1 MARAQIRFVFAIS
14 YELSFSLMKGIIFDF
29 DGTLTPLTLN
39 FDLLRAE
46 MEAIAR
52 RYVTDDV
59 ILSFKNQYILEMI
72 NGIEAT
78 LDGKNTRFKE
88 EAYTR
93 LRDLEVEAS
102 KGKDVYPYARD
113 VLQRLKDRG
122 ISVGIVTRSC
132 IDALRTVFPDIS
144 KYADSVVTREDT
156 KYVKPNPL
164 HVAEVLRALRLE
176 PDDVIMVGDHPTDVI
191 AGRALNMRTVG
202 VLTGRTTKDGFE
214 KVQATFIFDDIRDIL
229 TIGS

>member
-1 MARAQIRFVFAIS
+1 
-14 YELSFSLMKGIIFDF
+14 
-29 DGTLTPLTLN
+29 
-39 FDLLRAE
+39 

-102 KGKDVYPYARD
+102 KGKDVYPYTRD

-164 HVAEVLRALRLE
+164 HVAEVLRGFRLE
-176 PDDVIMVGDHPTDVI
+176 PDDVIMVGDHPTDII

-229 TIGS
+229 TLDS

>member
-1 MARAQIRFVFAIS
+1 MF
-14 YELSFSLMKGIIFDF
+14 KGIIFDF

-39 FDLLRAE
+39 FDFLRAE
-46 MEAIAR
+46 IEAIAR

-59 ILSFKNQYILEMI
+59 ILSFRDQYILEMI

-78 LDGKNTRFKE
+78 LDGKEGRFRE
-88 EAYTR
+88 ETYAT
-93 LRDLEVEAS
+93 LRELEVEAS
-102 KGKDVYPYARD
+102 KGKDVYPYTRE
-113 VLQRLKDRG
+113 VLQHLKDRG

-132 IDALRTVFPDIS
+132 IDALRTVFPDIGR
-144 KYADSVVTREDT
+144 YADSIVTREDT
-156 KYVKPNPL
+156 KYVKPNPI

-176 PDDVIMVGDHPTDVI
+176 PDDVVMVGDHPTDII

-202 VLTGRTTKDGFE
+202 VLTGRTTRDGFE
-214 KVQATFIFDDIRDIL
+214 EVQATFIFDDIRNIL